1 MAIVMTN
8 KEFVAKLE
16 KVAKNYKTLYVMGCI
31 GAPLNASN
39 KERYCKNH
47 EYNRDPSRK
56 QVDFYY
62 CLHYW
67 GAICCRYVNNEKNI
81 KNFSKML
88 DNLPKCK
95 LRYSQGIK
103 NTKQ

>member
-39 KERYCKNH
+39 KERYCKIMSTIVI
-47 EYNRDPSRK
+47 RADR
-56 QVDFYY
+56 
-62 CLHYW
+62 
-67 GAICCRYVNNEKNI
+67 R
-81 KNFSKML
+81 
-88 DNLPKCK
+88 
-95 LRYSQGIK
+95 
-103 NTKQ
+103 